1 MVKGLWLTITD
12 ATSVVTRCKYTI
24 KIHFLTL
31 FLVTNSFCFISFLLI
46 CFNMWVNVAFSTKKV
61 PHLATQHLRNTKTM
75 CLILTTII
83 HLLNI
88 RFDLVVSPTTYLMHL
103 IVDFDNGL
111 WQWPVLVL
119 TSYELQLDVCIS
131 KWMMNLVNQLVRLG
145 TT

>member
-1 MVKGLWLTITD
+1 M
-12 ATSVVTRCKYTI
+12 
-24 KIHFLTL
+24 
-31 FLVTNSFCFISFLLI
+31 LLL
-46 CFNMWVNVAFSTKKV
+46 AQKKV

-111 WQWPVLVL
+111 WDWPVLVL
-119 TSYELQLDVCIS
+119 ASYELQLDTSIS
-131 KWMMNLVNQLVRLG
+131 KWMVNLVNQLVRLG